1 MWQGVKTRKMFV
13 YLHLQDFNHKNPGS
27 HLTVKY
33 TYRKNFRVY
42 NNQLMLAKTIT
53 QFKVK

>member
-1 MWQGVKTRKMFV
+1 MWQGVKNAKMFG
-13 YLHLQDFNHKNPGS
+13 YLHLQHFNQKNPGS

-33 TYRKNFRVY
+33 TCRKNFWVY
-42 NNQLMLAKTIT
+42 NNQLMLAKIIT